1 MKNRNIISKSLPL
14 SLIIKLNVARIIIIW
29 EGIAKYIYRSILILL
44 IFSMVILTEI
54 FSYLDFWAHVTLL
67 ITFFII
73 FLISLLSLI
82 SRMHW
87 PSKIDCAKRI
97 ENDNRKEN
105 MPFSSLFDK
114 PIQNEKSILWKEHY
128 NRILKLS
135 LSLSLKKL
143 KFSNLNNDPL
153 LIRLPVIIIFLFI
166 FMSFNSDLDRKVQAA
181 LSPEKINNQFESGV
195 FTGWINPPEYTG
207 IQPALIPEGSNSLM
221 VPKGSSLSA
230 RVFGGEGKL
239 ELAINNTTQDFIKI
253 DEKNSAI
260 ESIIDQN
267 TDLIVSQ
274 AQNII
279 FKSKIKIIEDQ
290 PPLVDFLEDPKST
303 IKGVMDINYIFSD
316 DYDVTK
322 LSTKIVLKKPIESLK
337 IEEINFKLPINK
349 SDELQSIGQYYHD
362 LSEHIWAGLPVKIVL
377 IAEDFIG
384 QKSKSKEIEILLPE
398 KPFKNLIAISII
410 NQRKNLSLN
419 KEKPFEVGKVLAEI
433 AASKFL
439 EENLAIAKDWLLESS
454 DILLES
460 KDNSL
465 LTSEKNSFVIDLLWK
480 TALFVESG
488 QLSIAE
494 NELRRAQQD
503 LEEALSDGGNG
514 AEIQEMINNLD
525 NALAKYLDE
534 LEKPQEIDAPQV
546 SESQVSES
554 DDPGDR
560 GGENGAQSNEREN
573 LEEKLEDIAELTAS
587 GSLDEA
593 QDQLDQ
599 MQDMSEGVDRD
610 ALGEAM
616 GEQETDSQPMAMQQ
630 ISEMM
635 QEQEALMEDSFEQSL
650 NAAQADQKTPGSGPA
665 NAGQKQETLR
675 QQLEDVMH
683 EISESDNPVPEELG
697 RAERSMRQAQK
708 ELQRGRPDRAQ
719 VAQGR
724 AIEQLKKAAEKMDKM
739 HSGNGPSQMA
749 GDSNGNSDR
758 DSRDPLGRVPPG
770 QGNSPGGDV
779 GIIMESDNTKA
790 KKIVKQLYKKAEN
803 SIKGSIERN
812 YVDSLLDW
820 Y

>member
-1 MKNRNIISKSLPL
+1 MKNRNINNISLPL
-14 SLIIKLNVARIIIIW
+14 NLILKINIVRIIIIW
-29 EGIAKYIYRSILILL
+29 DTISKYVYRILLVLLLFSILT
-44 IFSMVILTEI
+44 LTEV
-54 FSYLDFWAHVTLL
+54 FSHLNYWLHGALL
-67 ITFFII
+67 ITFFLCLFVI
-73 FLISLLSLI
+73 LLNFI
-82 SRMHW
+82 YRINW
-87 PSKIDCAKRI
+87 PTNVDCARRI
-97 ENDNRKEN
+97 ENDNNVEN

-114 PIQNEKSILWKEHY
+114 PVQNEDSILWKEHY
-128 NRILKLS
+128 KRILKISLNLS
-135 LSLSLKKL
+135 VTKIKFFYLK
-143 KFSNLNNDPL
+143 NDPL
-153 LIRLPVIIIFLFI
+153 FIRLPIIILFLFI
-166 FMSFNSDLDRKVQAA
+166 FMGFNSDLDKKVHAA
-181 LSPEKINNQFESGV
+181 LTPEKQNIQFEAGV

-207 IQPALIPEGSNSLM
+207 IQPALIPEGSNTLM
-221 VPKGSSLSA
+221 VPQGSSLSA
-230 RVFGGEGKL
+230 RVFGGDGKVQL
-239 ELAINNTTQDFIKI
+239 GINDTIQEFIEI
-253 DEKNSAI
+253 DDMNAAI
-260 ESIIDQN
+260 ESILDQDTN
-267 TDLIVSQ
+267 LIIKQ
-274 AQNII
+274 NKNII
-279 FKSKIKIIEDQ
+279 FESSVTVINDQ

-419 KEKPFEVGKVLAEI
+419 KEKPFQVGKVLAEI
-433 AASKFL
+433 AASEFL
-439 EENLAIAKDWLLESS
+439 EENLAVAKDWLLESS
-454 DILLES
+454 GILLES

-465 LTSEKNSFVIDLLWK
+465 LTSEKKSFVIDLLWK

-488 QLSIAE
+488 QLSVAE

-503 LEEALSDGGNG
+503 LEEALSDGGDG

-534 LEKPQEIDAPQV
+534 LEKPQEINAP
-546 SESQVSES
+546 QVSES

-593 QDQLDQ
+593 QDQLDE
-599 MQDMSEGVDRD
+599 MQDISEGVDRD

-650 NAAQADQKTPGSGPA
+650 NAAQADQKTPGSGPV
-665 NAGQKQETLR
+665 NAGEKQESLR

-683 EISESDNPVPEELG
+683 EISESDNPMPEELG
-697 RAERSMRQAQK
+697 RAERSMRQAEK

-719 VAQGR
+719 TAQGR

-758 DSRDPLGRVPPG
+758 DQRDPLGRVPPG

-779 GIIMESDNTKA
+779 GITMQSDNTKA
-790 KKIVKQLYKKAEN
+790 KKIVKELYKKAE
-803 SIKGSIERN
+803 SSREGSIERN

>member
-1 MKNRNIISKSLPL
+1 MKNKDINSNTLPF
-14 SLIIKLNVARIIIIW
+14 SLIIKLNVARSIIIW
-29 EGIAKYIYRSILILL
+29 ERISKYLYRLILILL
-44 IFSMVILTEI
+44 IFFIAILTEV
-54 FSYLDFWAHVTLL
+54 FSYVNFWVHGILL
-67 ITFFII
+67 ILFFIC
-73 FLISLLSLI
+73 FFISSYNMI
-82 SRMHW
+82 CRMRW
-87 PSKIDCAKRI
+87 PSKIDCARRI
-97 ENDNRKEN
+97 ENDNSIEN

-114 PIQNEKSILWKEHY
+114 PMLNENSILWKEHY
-128 NRILKLS
+128 KRILKLS
-135 LSLSLKKL
+135 LNLSIKNI
-143 KFSNLNNDPL
+143 KFLNSQNDPL
-153 LIRLPVIIIFLFI
+153 FVRLPVIIVFLFI
-166 FMSFNSDLDRKVQAA
+166 FMAFNSDLDRKVEAA
-181 LSPEKINNQFESGV
+181 LTPERIKEEFEGGV

-207 IQPALIPEGSNSLM
+207 IQPVLIPEGYNSLM

-230 RVFGGEGKL
+230 RVFGGVGKA
-239 ELAINNTTQDFIKI
+239 ELSINNTVQDFIKI

-260 ESIIDQN
+260 ESIIDQD
-267 TDLIVSQ
+267 TDLIVKQSQ
-274 AQNII
+274 NVI
-279 FKSKIKIIEDQ
+279 FDSKIKIIEDQ

-322 LSTKIVLKKPIESLK
+322 LMTKIVLKKPIDSIT

-349 SDELQSIGQYYHD
+349 SDEAQSIGQYFYD
-362 LSEHIWAGLPVKIVL
+362 LSEHIWAGLPVKIKL
-377 IAEDFIG
+377 IAEDYIG
-384 QKSKSKEIEILLPE
+384 QRGKSVEVEMLLPE
-398 KPFKNLIAISII
+398 KPFKNLIALSII

-419 KEKPFEVGKVLAEI
+419 REQPFDVGKVLVEI
-433 AASKFL
+433 AASKY
-439 EENLAIAKDWLLESS
+439 LAEKLPVARDWILESS
-454 DILLES
+454 EILLQS

-465 LTSEKNSFVIDLLWK
+465 FTNNKKNFVIDLLWK
-480 TALFVESG
+480 TALFIESG
-488 QLSIAE
+488 QLSVAE

-503 LEEALSDGGNG
+503 LEEALSEGGDG
-514 AEIQEMINNLD
+514 AEIQDMMSNLD

-534 LEKPQEIDAPQV
+534 LEKPKDIDVP
-546 SESQVSES
+546 QVSES

-593 QDQLDQ
+593 QEQLDQ
-599 MQDMSEGVDRD
+599 MQEMSEGLDRD
-610 ALGEAM
+610 ALGEAL
-616 GEQETDSQPMAMQQ
+616 GEQETDSAPMAMQQ
-630 ISEMM
+630 ITEMM

-650 NAAQADQKTPGSGPA
+650 NAAQADQKTPGSGPV
-665 NAGQKQETLR
+665 NAGQKQESLR
-675 QQLEDVMH
+675 QQLEDVMQ
-683 EISESDNPVPEELG
+683 EISESDNPLPDELG
-697 RAERSMRQAQK
+697 RAERSMRQAEK

-719 VAQGR
+719 AAQGR

-758 DSRDPLGRVPPG
+758 DQRDPLGRVPPG

-779 GIIMESDNTKA
+779 GITMGSDNTKA

-803 SIKGSIERN
+803 SVKGSIERN

>member
-1 MKNRNIISKSLPL
+1 MKNRNINNISLPL
-14 SLIIKLNVARIIIIW
+14 NLILKINIVRTLIIW
-29 EGIAKYIYRSILILL
+29 DTIAKYIYRILLLLLLFSILT
-44 IFSMVILTEI
+44 LTEV
-54 FSYLDFWAHVTLL
+54 FSHLNYWLHGALL
-67 ITFFII
+67 ITFFLCLLVA
-73 FLISLLSLI
+73 LINFI
-82 SRMHW
+82 YRINW
-87 PSKIDCAKRI
+87 PTKVDCARRI
-97 ENDNRKEN
+97 EKDNNVEN

-114 PIQNEKSILWKEHY
+114 PIQNENSILWNEHY
-128 NRILKLS
+128 KRILKISLNLS
-135 LSLSLKKL
+135 VTKIKFFHLK
-143 KFSNLNNDPL
+143 NDPL
-153 LIRLPVIIIFLFI
+153 FIRLPIIILFLFI
-166 FMSFNSDLDRKVQAA
+166 FMAFNSDLDKKVHAA
-181 LSPEKINNQFESGV
+181 LTPEKQNIAFEAGV

-207 IQPALIPEGSNSLM
+207 IQPALIPEGSNTLM
-221 VPKGSSLSA
+221 VPQGSSLSA
-230 RVFGGEGKL
+230 RVFGGDGKVQL
-239 ELAINNTTQDFIKI
+239 GINDTIQEFIEI
-253 DEKNSAI
+253 DDMNAAI
-260 ESIIDQN
+260 ESILDQDTN
-267 TDLIVSQ
+267 LIIKQ
-274 AQNII
+274 NKNII
-279 FKSKIKIIEDQ
+279 FESSVTVINDQ

-322 LSTKIVLKKPIESLK
+322 LSTKIVLKKPMESLK

-384 QKSKSKEIEILLPE
+384 QKSKSKEVEILLPE

-439 EENLAIAKDWLLESS
+439 EENLAVAKDWLLESS

-465 LTSEKNSFVIDLLWK
+465 LTSEKKSFVIDLLWK

-488 QLSIAE
+488 QLSVAE

-503 LEEALSDGGNG
+503 LEEALSDGGDG
-514 AEIQEMINNLD
+514 VEIQEMINNLD

-534 LEKPQEIDAPQV
+534 LEKPQEIDAP
-546 SESQVSES
+546 QVSES

-593 QDQLDQ
+593 QDQLDE
-599 MQDMSEGVDRD
+599 MQDISEGVDRD

-650 NAAQADQKTPGSGPA
+650 NAAQADQKTPGSGPV
-665 NAGQKQETLR
+665 NAGEKQESLR

-683 EISESDNPVPEELG
+683 EISESDNPMPEELG
-697 RAERSMRQAQK
+697 RAERSMRQAEK

-719 VAQGR
+719 TAQGR

-758 DSRDPLGRVPPG
+758 DQRDPLGRVPPG

-779 GIIMESDNTKA
+779 GITMQSDNTKA
-790 KKIVKQLYKKAEN
+790 KKIVKELYKKAE
-803 SIKGSIERN
+803 SSREGSIERN

>member
-1 MKNRNIISKSLPL
+1 MKNKDINSSSLPF
-14 SLIIKLNVARIIIIW
+14 SLIIKLNVARSIIIW
-29 EGIAKYIYRSILILL
+29 EGISKYLYRLILILL
-44 IFSMVILTEI
+44 IFFIAILTEVFSYVNFWIHGILLILFFICFFI
-54 FSYLDFWAHVTLL
+54 FSFNMIY
-67 ITFFII
+67 
-73 FLISLLSLI
+73 
-82 SRMHW
+82 RMRW
-87 PSKIDCAKRI
+87 PSKIDCARRI
-97 ENDNRKEN
+97 ENDNSIEN

-114 PIQNEKSILWKEHY
+114 PMLNENSILWKEHY
-128 NRILKLS
+128 KRILKLS
-135 LSLSLKKL
+135 LNLSIKNI
-143 KFSNLNNDPL
+143 KFLNSQNDPL
-153 LIRLPVIIIFLFI
+153 FVRLPAIIVFLFI
-166 FMSFNSDLDRKVQAA
+166 FMAFNSDLDRKVEAA
-181 LSPEKINNQFESGV
+181 LTPERIKEEFEGGV

-207 IQPALIPEGSNSLM
+207 IQPVLIPEGYNSLM

-230 RVFGGEGKL
+230 RVFGGVGKA
-239 ELAINNTTQDFIKI
+239 ELSINNTVQDFIKI

-260 ESIIDQN
+260 ESIIDKD
-267 TDLIVSQ
+267 TDLIVKQSQ
-274 AQNII
+274 NVI
-279 FKSKIKIIEDQ
+279 FDSKIKIIEDQ

-322 LSTKIVLKKPIESLK
+322 LMTKIVLKKPIDSLT

-349 SDELQSIGQYYHD
+349 SDESQSIGQYFYD
-362 LSEHIWAGLPVKIVL
+362 LSEHIWAGLPVKIKL
-377 IAEDFIG
+377 IAEDYIG
-384 QKSKSKEIEILLPE
+384 QRGKSVEVEMLLPE
-398 KPFKNLIAISII
+398 KPFKNLIALSII

-419 KEKPFEVGKVLAEI
+419 REQPFDVGKVLVEI
-433 AASKFL
+433 AASKY
-439 EENLAIAKDWLLESS
+439 LAEKLPVARDWLLESS
-454 DILLES
+454 EILLQS

-465 LTSEKNSFVIDLLWK
+465 LTNNKKNFVIDLLWK
-480 TALFVESG
+480 TALFIESG
-488 QLSIAE
+488 QLSVAE

-503 LEEALSDGGNG
+503 LEEALSEGGDG
-514 AEIQEMINNLD
+514 AEIQDMMSNLD

-534 LEKPQEIDAPQV
+534 LEKPKDIDVP
-546 SESQVSES
+546 QVSES

-593 QDQLDQ
+593 QEQLDQ
-599 MQDMSEGVDRD
+599 MQEMSEGLDRD
-610 ALGEAM
+610 ALGEAL
-616 GEQETDSQPMAMQQ
+616 GEQETDSAPMAMQQ

-650 NAAQADQKTPGSGPA
+650 NAAQADQKTPGSGPV
-665 NAGQKQETLR
+665 NAGQKQESLR
-675 QQLEDVMH
+675 QQLEDVMQ
-683 EISESDNPVPEELG
+683 EISESDNPLPDELG
-697 RAERSMRQAQK
+697 RAERSMRQAEK

-719 VAQGR
+719 AAQGR

-758 DSRDPLGRVPPG
+758 DQRDPLGRVPPG

-779 GIIMESDNTKA
+779 GITMESDNTKA

-803 SIKGSIERN
+803 SVKGSIERN

>member
-1 MKNRNIISKSLPL
+1 MKNRNINNISLPL
-14 SLIIKLNVARIIIIW
+14 NLILKINIVRIIIIW
-29 EGIAKYIYRSILILL
+29 DTISKYVYRILLVLLLFSILT
-44 IFSMVILTEI
+44 LTEV
-54 FSYLDFWAHVTLL
+54 FSHLNYWLHGALL
-67 ITFFII
+67 ITFFLCL
-73 FLISLLSLI
+73 FVVLLNFI
-82 SRMHW
+82 YRINW
-87 PSKIDCAKRI
+87 PTNVDCARRI
-97 ENDNRKEN
+97 ENDNNVEN

-114 PIQNEKSILWKEHY
+114 PVQNEDSILWKEHY
-128 NRILKLS
+128 KRILKISLNLS
-135 LSLSLKKL
+135 VTKIKFFYLK
-143 KFSNLNNDPL
+143 NDPL
-153 LIRLPVIIIFLFI
+153 FIRLPIIILFLFI
-166 FMSFNSDLDRKVQAA
+166 FMGFNSDLDKKVHAA
-181 LSPEKINNQFESGV
+181 LTPEKQNIQFEAGV

-207 IQPALIPEGSNSLM
+207 IQPALIPEGSNTLM
-221 VPKGSSLSA
+221 VPQGSSLSA
-230 RVFGGEGKL
+230 RVFGGDGKVQL
-239 ELAINNTTQDFIKI
+239 GINDTIQEFIEI
-253 DEKNSAI
+253 DDMNAAI
-260 ESIIDQN
+260 ESILDQDTN
-267 TDLIVSQ
+267 LIIKQ
-274 AQNII
+274 NKNII
-279 FKSKIKIIEDQ
+279 FESSVTVINDQ

-419 KEKPFEVGKVLAEI
+419 KEKPFQVGKVLAEI
-433 AASKFL
+433 AASEFL
-439 EENLAIAKDWLLESS
+439 EENLAVAKDWLLESS
-454 DILLES
+454 GILLES

-465 LTSEKNSFVIDLLWK
+465 LTSEKKSFVIDLLWK

-488 QLSIAE
+488 QLSVAE

-503 LEEALSDGGNG
+503 LEEALSDGGDG

-534 LEKPQEIDAPQV
+534 LEKPQEINAP
-546 SESQVSES
+546 QVSES

-593 QDQLDQ
+593 QDQLDE
-599 MQDMSEGVDRD
+599 MQDISEGVDRD

-650 NAAQADQKTPGSGPA
+650 NAAQADQKTPGSGPV
-665 NAGQKQETLR
+665 NAGEKQESLR

-683 EISESDNPVPEELG
+683 EISESDNPMPEELG
-697 RAERSMRQAQK
+697 RAERSMRQAEK

-719 VAQGR
+719 TAQGR

-758 DSRDPLGRVPPG
+758 DQRDPLGRVPPG

-779 GIIMESDNTKA
+779 GITMQSDNTKA
-790 KKIVKQLYKKAEN
+790 KKIVKELYKKAE
-803 SIKGSIERN
+803 SSREGSIERN